1 MFGLIGSL
9 LGFASSGLPAVL
21 DHFKQKSQQKH
32 ELALMEMAA
41 KHKITVAKA
50 KADEAEISGVYQHS
64 QTIQNNAS
72 KWIVN
77 LSGLVRPTV
86 TFAILGLYLTAKTLA
101 VVQVYQ
107 NGGDLHEFL
116 PEIYSETDVGIL
128 SSVVC
133 FWFSSRAIE
142 KMRK

>member
-9 LGFASSGLPAVL
+9 LGFASSG
-21 DHFKQKSQQKH
+21 
-32 ELALMEMAA
+32 
-41 KHKITVAKA
+41 
-50 KADEAEISGVYQHS
+50 
-64 QTIQNNAS
+64 
-72 KWIVN
+72 
-77 LSGLVRPTV
+77 
-86 TFAILGLYLTAKTLA
+86 
-101 VVQVYQ
+101 
-107 NGGDLHEFL
+107 LHEFL

>member
-21 DHFKQKSQQKH
+21 DHFKQKSSQKH

-101 VVQVYQ
+101 VVQV
-107 NGGDLHEFL
+107 LSLIH
-116 PEIYSETDVGIL
+116 ISEPT
-128 SSVVC
+128 
-133 FWFSSRAIE
+133 RPY
-142 KMRK
+142 